1 MIDLHDLTLPTPAEN
16 LALDQAL
23 LEACEE
29 GEAPESLRF
38 WEPEDVFVV
47 VGYANQADR
56 EVNLAACQAAGV
68 PVYRRCTG
76 GGTVVQM
83 PGVLNYNLVLRIP
96 EEGPLSTLTGT
107 NRWVMEQLRA
117 ALSDQEDPTRRL
129 TVRGVSDL
137 CLGQRKVMGSAQ
149 RRKRSALVFH
159 GCLLLQ
165 AELDLMEHYL
175 PFPSHQPDYR
185 SDRSHRDF
193 CANLGMTAEEA
204 KLRLMQAWRAQP
216 APAPPA
222 VRRIRELVETRY
234 SLPEWNLR
242 TRQA

>member
-23 LEACEE
+23 LEACEA
-29 GEAPESLRF
+29 GEASESLRF
-38 WEPEDVFVV
+38 WEPAGVFVV

-96 EEGPLSTLTGT
+96 EQGPLSTLTGT
-107 NRWVMEQLRA
+107 NQWIMERLRT
-117 ALSDQEDPTRRL
+117 ALSDEGDATQAL

-149 RRKRSALVFH
+149 RRKRTALVFH

-165 AELDLMEHYL
+165 AELELMERYL
-175 PFPSHQPDYR
+175 RFPSHQPDYR
-185 SDRSHRDF
+185 GDRSHRDF
-193 CANLGMTAEEA
+193 CTNLGMTVEEA
-204 KLRLMQAWRAQP
+204 KLRLIQAWGAEP

-222 VRRIRELVETRY
+222 LGRIRELVETRY

-242 TRQA
+242 SRQG